1 MAVASIVWEERDL
14 LGDGRMSTF
23 GQAVFVERSAFPGW
37 VRIFSCQADLEDTKD
52 AHVG

>member
-23 GQAVFVERSAFPGW
+23 GQAVFVEDQRSRLGEDLFN
-37 VRIFSCQADLEDTKD
+37 CQADLEDTKD